1 MSSELEGN
9 YLKDNHKV
17 TWMDKKKQTIIQKIQ
32 NFNEKLRWIRINM
45 KEIEISHAN
54 SRIWIYKLKSKGH

>member
-1 MSSELEGN
+1 MVCFHHTNCLTFTNRLTRKACVCETFMSSELEGN

-32 NFNEKLRWIRINM
+32 NFNEKLR
-45 KEIEISHAN
+45 
-54 SRIWIYKLKSKGH
+54 